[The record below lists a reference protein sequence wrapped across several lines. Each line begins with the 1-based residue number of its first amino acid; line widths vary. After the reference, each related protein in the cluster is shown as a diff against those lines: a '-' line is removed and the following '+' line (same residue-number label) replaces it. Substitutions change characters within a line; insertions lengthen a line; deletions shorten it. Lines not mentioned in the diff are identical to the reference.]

1 MKPLLILSL
10 FVLTVA
16 RGWTQQVFVDPT
28 TVTLTK
34 PGSVTVIV
42 TAKIIGHNVS
52 FDAYYTAT
60 VGTIKATY
68 YHAIY
73 ANEGTS
79 VGSWIEASAV
89 ASGTLDA
96 GTYPLTI
103 ETNQD
108 GWNNPS
114 PDPEQYPR
122 QITVI
127 LWNENAEGGSGSITL
142 NDLTLT
148 YQSATE
154 EDKQAFQ
161 TLIVSLVQQQ
171 LDTLQARIDAQQNQI
186 NSILEQLAA
195 LQASSDS
202 QNADL
207 QSQIDTL
214 HDTVESQ
221 HNSITS
227 LQQSFATMQSQYS
240 QLSDH
245 VASLT
250 TPVHST
256 ATTTNGSDQSDDTL
270 TNVSV
275 GLGAAAVIGSV
286 VNFFTGDGHTNN
298 PAATD
303 EVLFIPERSTP

>member
-10 FVLTVA
+10 LVVTIV
-16 RGWTQQVFVDPT
+16 RGWTQQVFVNPT
-28 TVTLTK
+28 AVTLTR

-52 FDAYYTAT
+52 FDAYYNAT
-60 VGTIKATY
+60 VGTVKATY

-108 GWNNPS
+108 GWDNPS
-114 PDPEQYPR
+114 PDPAQYPR

-127 LWNENAEGGSGSITL
+127 LWNESAEGGGMAL
-142 NDLTLT
+142 NDLTLA
-148 YQSATE
+148 YQSATDA
-154 EDKQAFQ
+154 DKAAFQ
-161 TLIVSLVQQQ
+161 SLIVSLVQQQ

-186 NSILEQLAA
+186 NSILDQLAA
-195 LQASSDS
+195 LQASNAS

-227 LQQSFATMQSQYS
+227 LQQSLATMQSQYT

-256 ATTTNGSDQSDDTL
+256 ATTTNRSEKSDNTL
-270 TNVSV
+270 ATVSV
-275 GLGAAAVIGSV
+275 ALGAAGVIGSV
-286 VNFFTGDGHTNN
+286 VNFFTGDGHNDN
-298 PAATD
+298 SAATD
-303 EVLFIPERSTP
+303 EVLFIPERSNP

>member
-1 MKPLLILSL
+1 MKSLLILSL
-10 FVLTVA
+10 LALTIA
-16 RGWTQQVFVDPT
+16 HGWTQQVFVDPT

-52 FDAYYTAT
+52 FDAYYNAT

-96 GTYPLTI
+96 GTYPLTL
-103 ETNQD
+103 ESNQD
-108 GWNNPS
+108 GWDNPN

-127 LWNENAEGGSGSITL
+127 LWNENAEGGGSITL

-154 EDKQAFQ
+154 EDKRAFQ
-161 TLIVSLVQQQ
+161 ALIVSLVQQQ
-171 LDTLQARIDAQQNQI
+171 LDTLQARIDAQQDQI
-186 NSILEQLAA
+186 DSILNQLAA
-195 LQASSDS
+195 LQALNAS
-202 QNADL
+202 QNAGL
-207 QSQIDTL
+207 QSQIDAL
-214 HDTVESQ
+214 LDTIESQ
-221 HNSITS
+221 RNSITS
-227 LQQSFATMQSQYS
+227 LQQSLATMQSQYS

-256 ATTTNGSDQSDDTL
+256 ATTTNGSGQSDDTL

-286 VNFFTGDGHTNN
+286 VNFFTGDGHNDN
-298 PAATD
+298 SAATD
-303 EVLFIPERSTP
+303 EVLFTPERSNP